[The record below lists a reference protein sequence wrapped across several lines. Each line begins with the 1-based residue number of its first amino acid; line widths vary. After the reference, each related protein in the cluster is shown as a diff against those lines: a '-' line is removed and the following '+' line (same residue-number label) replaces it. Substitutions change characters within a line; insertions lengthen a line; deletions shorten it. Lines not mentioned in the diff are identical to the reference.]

1 MAATLAE
8 SARPLPA
15 AVGLGSGPA
24 ELAIVV
30 PPFNESANVGELVA
44 RLARVLDGHA
54 RAVVFVDDDSPDGTS
69 SPLAQAVATV
79 ATMVFNFAVNNGLT
93 YRDRRLRGARWWLGL
108 ASFMAVCSVGAVA
121 NVGSASYLFE
131 HVTGWAVAGVAGIL
145 IGAVW
150 NYAVTGAYTWG
161 GRRSRAS

>member
-1 MAATLAE
+1 M
-8 SARPLPA
+8 
-15 AVGLGSGPA
+15 
-24 ELAIVV
+24 
-30 PPFNESANVGELVA
+30 
-44 RLARVLDGHA
+44 
-54 RAVVFVDDDSPDGTS
+54 DDDSPDGTAAA
-69 SPLAQAVATV
+69 L
-79 ATMVFNFAVNNGLT
+79 
-93 YRDRRLRGARWWLGL
+93 RRLARRDARVRVMQRMGRRGL